1 VRMPK
6 AVLLGLIA
14 LLVITSPETVKAE
27 TEKVDIFLNG
37 QVLSC
42 PDQQPIIDGES
53 IMVPLR
59 YTAGKMG
66 LTVDWD
72 GQTQS
77 ALINQDGDIFCF
89 IPARQEVMQNKKTLT
104 GWQELKCVNGR
115 IMVPLNLMA
124 DVFGYQMQKSGDKV
138 ILTSKPIVITPDLSV
153 QKVREKVYV
162 VVHNFPWSCNSL
174 LVEMNDGQIVL
185 VDTPNTPEATRDLLQ
200 WISNKFGNR
209 QITAFNTHFHWDC
222 LGGNQAL
229 VEKNIKIYGSEL
241 TAKMIKERGE
251 TVRTQTISSLSG
263 PENQRYR
270 EAYEKIPYIAPTPLS
285 GLEDGRSLDFNGEKL
300 EIYYPGEAHAP
311 DNLVLYFPQ
320 KQILFGGCMVKSID
334 SKTIG
339 NTSDANLNAW
349 PQSIQ
354 NVIERYPEADL
365 VIPGHGAWGDTE
377 LLLHTL
383 NLVNTAS

>member
-1 VRMPK
+1 MRIQR
-6 AVLLGLIA
+6 AVLLGLIV
-14 LLVITSPETVKAE
+14 LLVITSPGMARAE

-37 QVLSC
+37 QVLSY

-59 YTAGKMG
+59 YTVEKMG

-72 GQTQS
+72 RETQS
-77 ALINQDGDIFCF
+77 ALINQDGDLFCF
-89 IPARQEVMQNKKTLT
+89 IPARQEVMKNKKTLS

-115 IMVPLNLMA
+115 IIVPLNLVA
-124 DVFGYQMQKSGDKV
+124 DVFGYQMQKSRDKV
-138 ILTSKPIVITPDLSV
+138 ILTPKPMVITSELSV
-153 QKVREKVYV
+153 QKVREKIYV

-174 LVEMNDGQIVL
+174 LVEMNDGQLVL
-185 VDTPNTPEATRDLLQ
+185 IDTPNTPEATRDLLQ
-200 WISNKFGNR
+200 WIGKKFVDR
-209 QITAFNTHFHWDC
+209 KITAFNTHFHFDC

-229 VEKNIKIYGSEL
+229 LEKNIKIYGSEL
-241 TAKMIKERGE
+241 TAKMIEERGE
-251 TVRTQTISSLSG
+251 AVRIQTISSLSG

-270 EAYEKIPYIAPTPLS
+270 EAYEKIPYITPTPLS

-320 KQILFGGCMVKSID
+320 KQILFGGCMVKSIN

-349 PQSIQ
+349 PRSIQ
-354 NVIERYPEADL
+354 KVIERYPEADL
-365 VIPGHGAWGDTE
+365 VIPGHGAWGSTE

-383 NLVNTAS
+383 NLVNAAS

>member
-1 VRMPK
+1 MRILR

-14 LLVITSPETVKAE
+14 ILVITSHGTARAE
-27 TEKVDIFLNG
+27 TEKVNIFFNG
-37 QVLSC
+37 QVLSY

-53 IMVPLR
+53 VMVPLR
-59 YTAGKMG
+59 YTAEKMG

-77 ALINQDGDIFCF
+77 ALINNDEDIFCF
-89 IPARQEVMQNKKTLT
+89 IPGRQEVMQNEKTLT
-104 GWQELKCVNGR
+104 GWQELKCINGR
-115 IMVPLNLMA
+115 IMVPLKLMA
-124 DVFGYQMQKSGDKV
+124 DVFGYKMQKSDGKV
-138 ILTSKPIVITPDLSV
+138 ILTSKPIVITPDLSI

-162 VVHNFPWSCNSL
+162 VIHCFPWSCNSL
-174 LVEMNDGQIVL
+174 LVEMNDGQLVL
-185 VDTPNTPEATRDLLQ
+185 IDTPNTPEATRDLLQ
-200 WISNKFGNR
+200 WIGKRFVDR
-209 QITAFNTHFHWDC
+209 KITAFNAHFHADC

-229 VEKNIKIYGSEL
+229 LEKNIKIYGSEL
-241 TAKMIKERGE
+241 TAKMIAERGE
-251 TVRTQTISSLSG
+251 DVRTQAISGLTG

-270 EAYEKIPYIAPTPLS
+270 EAYEKMPYIAPTPLS

-311 DNLVLYFPQ
+311 DNLVLYFPH

-339 NTSDANLNAW
+339 NTSDANLKAW

-354 NVIERYPEADL
+354 KVIERYPEADL
-365 VIPGHGAWGDTE
+365 VIPGHGAWGSKE